1 MGLENGYIF
10 KSRHGSFSSGIL
22 LALLYAPGFGT
33 GFVVE
38 NTNPRSAR
46 VKSDIVSGRLLSL
59 IALGVGFLGTTGLQA
74 HALPQGETQ
83 AGSQQSTPFDNA
95 LRQLRDGWQHRTV
108 AEQKK
113 AAVILIAE
121 ANKLPDSNHQKARAL
136 LMASGQYIDDIPQE
150 IALVKRVVA
159 IDEKNLGGNDPQVA
173 SDLRNLAL
181 LSALTSDVT
190 EAERSYGRAVKIAE
204 GAEQMSSFDRAMI
217 FAGAADFHKQQKRYE
232 EAERLLRR
240 AIEVAAGLP
249 PAQTSLRLQFR
260 ASLAELLRQEGKE
273 DEAEQLL
280 AEPPAASNTAPANPD
295 STDAESDSLRAR
307 QYKEQGKLS
316 EAEVFYQ
323 HAISAF
329 EGVPS
334 SGFLL
339 AGNLDQ
345 LADIYHSEKRDVEA
359 EELYRR
365 ALGIRERSLTPE
377 TALNARVMGSPFA
390 LQNFLRDQGR
400 LSEIEPVYQQALA
413 IQEQYLGPDDYSLSE
428 TLQMLASVYRE
439 EGKSEAAL
447 SLCRPA
453 LQIAEHNLGEN
464 DRRLTG
470 ILDEY
475 ARNLDQLGRRREV
488 VTIRMRSER
497 ILSRKASLK

>member
-1 MGLENGYIF
+1 M
-10 KSRHGSFSSGIL
+10 
-22 LALLYAPGFGT
+22 
-33 GFVVE
+33 E
-38 NTNPRSAR
+38 NTNPRTTR
-46 VKSDIVSGRLLSL
+46 VNSDIVSRRLLFFF
-59 IALGVGFLGTTGLQA
+59 ALGVIAFGTTGLQA
-74 HALPQGETQ
+74 HALPQGEPQ
-83 AGSQQSTPFDNA
+83 AGSQESTPFDNA
-95 LRQLRDGWQHRTV
+95 FRQLRDGRQHRTV

-121 ANKLPDSNHQKARAL
+121 ANKLPDSNPQKARAL

-159 IDEKNLGGNDPQVA
+159 IDEKNLGGDDPQVA

-181 LSALTSDVT
+181 LSTLTGDVI

-204 GAEQMSSFDRAMI
+204 GAEQMSSFDRAMV

-273 DEAEQLL
+273 DEAERLL
-280 AEPPAASNTAPANPD
+280 AEPPPTSNTAQA
-295 STDAESDSLRAR
+295 SSGLTDAESDSLRAR
-307 QYKEQGKLS
+307 QYKEQGKLR
-316 EAEVFYQ
+316 EAEVFYR

-329 EGVPS
+329 ERVPS
-334 SGFLL
+334 AGFLL
-339 AGNLDQ
+339 ARNLDQ

-365 ALGIRERSLTPE
+365 ALSLREKSLGPE
-377 TALNARVMGSPFA
+377 TTLNARVMSFPFA

-400 LSEIEPVYQQALA
+400 LSEIEPVYQQAIA
-413 IQEQYLGPDDYSLSE
+413 IQERYLGPHDYSLSQ

-447 SLCRPA
+447 PLCQRA
-453 LQIAEHNLGEN
+453 LLIGERNFGKDDHRIAP
-464 DRRLTG
+464 

-475 ARNLDQLGRRREV
+475 ARNLEQLGRAEEAV
-488 VTIRMRSER
+488 SVRMRAER
-497 ILSRKASLK
+497 ILNRKASLN